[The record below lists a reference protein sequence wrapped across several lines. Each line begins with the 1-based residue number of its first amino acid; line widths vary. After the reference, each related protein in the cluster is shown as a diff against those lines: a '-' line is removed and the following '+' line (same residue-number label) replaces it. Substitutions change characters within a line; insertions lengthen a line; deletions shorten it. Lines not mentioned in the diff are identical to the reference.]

1 MGGSRRDSL
10 APPSTRPGRPV
21 QRPGLVWALLAALAL
36 FAGLAG
42 CQNYQANARE
52 RVRHAVAGRGPVV
65 VAVVSSSN
73 ISSLLYEGSQ
83 LAARLINDRGGVLG
97 GRRLE
102 LIHLD
107 DQGRLPVAEQIARRL
122 AGQKEVVAVV
132 GHIYSEV
139 AVPISIIY
147 GSAGLLFIST
157 GATDPQFSLIP
168 NPYSLRVSPNDGVTA
183 QAMAGL
189 AHKLG
194 LNQLVV
200 IFQRGLTS
208 TFYGRSLANLFSEM
222 AAYEGLNILHLRS
235 FFPWQDELRPL
246 LAPLRQ
252 EKLDGLVV
260 AGFLP
265 QAGQLISQAR
275 GLGIHATILGGDSLD
290 DPDLLKLPGKTV
302 EGVIVATF
310 FREDLIRPAT
320 REFVTEFR
328 RTFGKEPDENASAA
342 FDAVMLIAS
351 ACQQAGSSVP
361 LDLANALTYQEN
373 FPGAASVY
381 NFDPDGDPVGR
392 WVWFK
397 EVKGGRFVYLPDEYQ
412 PRNPAHLDDGVAI
425 QTPPR
430 D

>member
-1 MGGSRRDSL
+1 MSAGIPPAGDRGL
-10 APPSTRPGRPV
+10 AYRTPAALTQGFY
-21 QRPGLVWALLAALAL
+21 ALLGVWTLACLAL
-36 FAGLAG
+36 FAIRGAVLDWS
-42 CQNYQANARE
+42 NYGQWAMIGFVMAYTWYW
-52 RVRHAVAGRGPVV
+52 
-65 VAVVSSSN
+65 
-73 ISSLLYEGSQ
+73 SL
-83 LAARLINDRGGVLG
+83 GVFHTL
-97 GRRLE
+97 R
-102 LIHLD
+102 LD
-107 DQGRLPVAEQIARRL
+107 DQGRLPVAERIARRL

-147 GSAGLLFIST
+147 GAAGLLFIST

-168 NPYSLRVSPNDGVTA
+168 NPYSLRVSPNDEVTA
-183 QAMAGL
+183 LAMAGL

-194 LNQLVV
+194 LNKLVV

-222 AAYEGLNILHLRS
+222 AVNEGLNILHVRS

-260 AGFLP
+260 VGFLP

-275 GLGIHATILGGDSLD
+275 SLGIRATILGGDSLD

-328 RTFGKEPDENASAA
+328 RNFGKEPDDSAAAA
-342 FDAVMLIAS
+342 FDAVMLIAA

-381 NFDPDGDPVGR
+381 NFDPDGDPIGR

-397 EVKGGRFVYLPDEYQ
+397 EVKGGQFVYLPDEYQ
-412 PRNPAHLDDGVAI
+412 PQNPAHLDDQVAR
-425 QTPPR
+425 QTPPQK
-430 D
+430 